1 MKVKGSLYWIYSFTS
16 GCKGKMLVAILLA
29 VIGVLCGMAP
39 YFALA
44 GILSGL
50 IQNTLTAER
59 IFCYVGIAVLG
70 ETLKMLFNTV
80 SSLKAHRV
88 AYHILGN
95 IRCKLAE
102 KMMRVPMG
110 VMVDTPSGKL
120 KAMVVDTV
128 DKLEQPL
135 AHMLPEITANVF
147 TPLCIII
154 LLFILDWR
162 MALACMIVIPIGVLL
177 LMGQMKDYKNR
188 SDRYIE
194 ASSNM
199 DSSLVEY
206 VNGIEVIKT
215 FSQTGKSFQKFSDA
229 VKNYH
234 DTTLDWW
241 KNTWLYSALG
251 LTVIPATLVG
261 GIPVG
266 AYLLMQG
273 SISFSIYITCLILS
287 LGIAGPLI
295 QATYYADNFAVVDAS
310 IRQVGNFLDE
320 QELVRPSKEVLL
332 TDDGFHFEHV
342 SFGYD
347 KKEVLH
353 DITFSPVPGG
363 KTAIVGPSGSGKS
376 TITKLMA
383 GFWDVTSGHII
394 YGCQDIRNIPTN
406 PDIYVLDEP
415 TANIDKD
422 GIDRLHEI
430 LLKLKQMGKTIVI
443 SEHRLYF
450 LMDLVDKAAY
460 IEHGVIQKVYTGD
473 EFRALADSERIRL
486 GLRCFTLD
494 NEKDEVPTKCNSGIL
509 EIDNLSVSYKNRT
522 IFSNAS
528 FAAARGDIIAVTG
541 RNGSGKSA
549 FLRVLCG
556 LMKEKAGRIV
566 FDGKPYPYKK
576 RRELCYMTM
585 QDVVHQLFSDS
596 VWEEFSL
603 LNKTVDE
610 QEITK
615 ILRRLDLL
623 DYKDKHPMTLSGGQK
638 QRLALA
644 VATLAN
650 KDIMIFDEPTSGL
663 DYGNMIKVCELIK
676 ELSSNRI
683 VFVATHDRELMGLL
697 CTRRMEISNESIS
710 VYDLATK

>member
-1 MKVKGSLYWIYSFTS
+1 MITFENLSFSYGNTGEEQLNSLDLQIKKGEFVL
-16 GCKGKMLVAILLA
+16 
-29 VIGVLCGMAP
+29 LCGRSACGKTTATKCINGLIP
-39 YFALA
+39 HFTEGKYSGSVVVKEKEIAKTPVYEISENVGSVFQNPKTQFFNLDSYIENLLGRSVFGLSGGEKQILALA
-44 GILSGL
+44 
-50 IQNTLTAER
+50 
-59 IFCYVGIAVLG
+59 
-70 ETLKMLFNTV
+70 
-80 SSLKAHRV
+80 
-88 AYHILGN
+88 
-95 IRCKLAE
+95 
-102 KMMRVPMG
+102 
-110 VMVDTPSGKL
+110 
-120 KAMVVDTV
+120 
-128 DKLEQPL
+128 
-135 AHMLPEITANVF
+135 
-147 TPLCIII
+147 
-154 LLFILDWR
+154 
-162 MALACMIVIPIGVLL
+162 
-177 LMGQMKDYKNR
+177 
-188 SDRYIE
+188 
-194 ASSNM
+194 
-199 DSSLVEY
+199 
-206 VNGIEVIKT
+206 
-215 FSQTGKSFQKFSDA
+215 
-229 VKNYH
+229 
-234 DTTLDWW
+234 
-241 KNTWLYSALG
+241 
-251 LTVIPATLVG
+251 
-261 GIPVG
+261 
-266 AYLLMQG
+266 
-273 SISFSIYITCLILS
+273 SIY
-287 LGIAGPLI
+287 
-295 QATYYADNFAVVDAS
+295 AV
-310 IRQVGNFLDE
+310 
-320 QELVRPSKEVLL
+320 
-332 TDDGFHFEHV
+332 
-342 SFGYD
+342 
-347 KKEVLH
+347 
-353 DITFSPVPGG
+353 
-363 KTAIVGPSGSGKS
+363 
-376 TITKLMA
+376 
-383 GFWDVTSGHII
+383 
-394 YGCQDIRNIPTN
+394 N

-450 LMDLVDKAAY
+450 LMDLVDKAVY

-710 VYDLATK
+710 VYDLTTK

>member
-1 MKVKGSLYWIYSFTS
+1 MITFENLSFSYGNTGEEQLNSLDLQIKKGEFVL
-16 GCKGKMLVAILLA
+16 
-29 VIGVLCGMAP
+29 LCGRSACGKTTATKCINGLIPHFTEGKYSGSVVVKEKEIAKTPVYEISEDVGSVFQNPKTQFFNLDSDSELVFGMENLGIEPNKINARVQEVAHGLKIENLLGRSV
-39 YFALA
+39 FGLSGGEKQILALA
-44 GILSGL
+44 
-50 IQNTLTAER
+50 
-59 IFCYVGIAVLG
+59 
-70 ETLKMLFNTV
+70 
-80 SSLKAHRV
+80 
-88 AYHILGN
+88 
-95 IRCKLAE
+95 
-102 KMMRVPMG
+102 
-110 VMVDTPSGKL
+110 
-120 KAMVVDTV
+120 
-128 DKLEQPL
+128 
-135 AHMLPEITANVF
+135 
-147 TPLCIII
+147 
-154 LLFILDWR
+154 
-162 MALACMIVIPIGVLL
+162 
-177 LMGQMKDYKNR
+177 
-188 SDRYIE
+188 
-194 ASSNM
+194 
-199 DSSLVEY
+199 
-206 VNGIEVIKT
+206 
-215 FSQTGKSFQKFSDA
+215 
-229 VKNYH
+229 
-234 DTTLDWW
+234 
-241 KNTWLYSALG
+241 
-251 LTVIPATLVG
+251 
-261 GIPVG
+261 
-266 AYLLMQG
+266 
-273 SISFSIYITCLILS
+273 SIY
-287 LGIAGPLI
+287 
-295 QATYYADNFAVVDAS
+295 AV
-310 IRQVGNFLDE
+310 
-320 QELVRPSKEVLL
+320 
-332 TDDGFHFEHV
+332 
-342 SFGYD
+342 
-347 KKEVLH
+347 
-353 DITFSPVPGG
+353 
-363 KTAIVGPSGSGKS
+363 
-376 TITKLMA
+376 
-383 GFWDVTSGHII
+383 
-394 YGCQDIRNIPTN
+394 N

-450 LMDLVDKAAY
+450 LMDLVDKAVY

-486 GLRCFTLD
+486 RLRCFTLD

-710 VYDLATK
+710 VYDLTTK

>member
-1 MKVKGSLYWIYSFTS
+1 MITFENLSFSYGNTGEEQLNSLDLQIKKGEFVL
-16 GCKGKMLVAILLA
+16 
-29 VIGVLCGMAP
+29 LCGRSACGKTTATKCINGLIPHFTEGKYSGSVVVVKEKEIAKTPVYEISEDVGSVFQNPKTQFFNLDSDSELVFGMENLGIEPNKINARVQEVAHGLKIENLLGRSV
-39 YFALA
+39 FGLSGGEKQILALA
-44 GILSGL
+44 
-50 IQNTLTAER
+50 
-59 IFCYVGIAVLG
+59 
-70 ETLKMLFNTV
+70 
-80 SSLKAHRV
+80 
-88 AYHILGN
+88 
-95 IRCKLAE
+95 
-102 KMMRVPMG
+102 
-110 VMVDTPSGKL
+110 
-120 KAMVVDTV
+120 
-128 DKLEQPL
+128 
-135 AHMLPEITANVF
+135 
-147 TPLCIII
+147 
-154 LLFILDWR
+154 
-162 MALACMIVIPIGVLL
+162 
-177 LMGQMKDYKNR
+177 
-188 SDRYIE
+188 
-194 ASSNM
+194 
-199 DSSLVEY
+199 
-206 VNGIEVIKT
+206 
-215 FSQTGKSFQKFSDA
+215 
-229 VKNYH
+229 
-234 DTTLDWW
+234 
-241 KNTWLYSALG
+241 
-251 LTVIPATLVG
+251 
-261 GIPVG
+261 
-266 AYLLMQG
+266 
-273 SISFSIYITCLILS
+273 SIY
-287 LGIAGPLI
+287 
-295 QATYYADNFAVVDAS
+295 AV
-310 IRQVGNFLDE
+310 
-320 QELVRPSKEVLL
+320 
-332 TDDGFHFEHV
+332 
-342 SFGYD
+342 
-347 KKEVLH
+347 
-353 DITFSPVPGG
+353 
-363 KTAIVGPSGSGKS
+363 
-376 TITKLMA
+376 
-383 GFWDVTSGHII
+383 
-394 YGCQDIRNIPTN
+394 N

-450 LMDLVDKAAY
+450 LMDLVDKAVY

-710 VYDLATK
+710 VYDLTTK

>member
-1 MKVKGSLYWIYSFTS
+1 MSR
-16 GCKGKMLVAILLA
+16 
-29 VIGVLCGMAP
+29 
-39 YFALA
+39 
-44 GILSGL
+44 GL
-50 IQNTLTAER
+50 GD
-59 IFCYVGIAVLG
+59 V
-70 ETLKMLFNTV
+70 
-80 SSLKAHRV
+80 
-88 AYHILGN
+88 
-95 IRCKLAE
+95 
-102 KMMRVPMG
+102 
-110 VMVDTPSGKL
+110 
-120 KAMVVDTV
+120 
-128 DKLEQPL
+128 
-135 AHMLPEITANVF
+135 
-147 TPLCIII
+147 
-154 LLFILDWR
+154 
-162 MALACMIVIPIGVLL
+162 
-177 LMGQMKDYKNR
+177 YK
-188 SDRYIE
+188 
-194 ASSNM
+194 
-199 DSSLVEY
+199 
-206 VNGIEVIKT
+206 
-215 FSQTGKSFQKFSDA
+215 
-229 VKNYH
+229 
-234 DTTLDWW
+234 
-241 KNTWLYSALG
+241 
-251 LTVIPATLVG
+251 
-261 GIPVG
+261 
-266 AYLLMQG
+266 
-273 SISFSIYITCLILS
+273 
-287 LGIAGPLI
+287 
-295 QATYYADNFAVVDAS
+295 
-310 IRQVGNFLDE
+310 RQ
-320 QELVRPSKEVLL
+320 
-332 TDDGFHFEHV
+332 
-342 SFGYD
+342 
-347 KKEVLH
+347 
-353 DITFSPVPGG
+353 
-363 KTAIVGPSGSGKS
+363 
-376 TITKLMA
+376 
-383 GFWDVTSGHII
+383 
-394 YGCQDIRNIPTN
+394 
-406 PDIYVLDEP
+406 
-415 TANIDKD
+415 
-422 GIDRLHEI
+422 
-430 LLKLKQMGKTIVI
+430 
-443 SEHRLYF
+443 
-450 LMDLVDKAAY
+450 DLVDKAVY
-460 IEHGVIQKVYTGD
+460 IEHGAIQKVYTGD

-486 GLRCFTLD
+486 GLRCFKLD

-710 VYDLATK
+710 VYDLTTK

>member
-1 MKVKGSLYWIYSFTS
+1 MKVKGSLYWIYSFIS

-59 IFCYVGIAVLG
+59 IICYVGIAVLG

-80 SSLKAHRV
+80 SSLKAHRA

-110 VMVDTPSGKL
+110 IMVDTPSGKL

-162 MALACMIVIPIGVLL
+162 MALACMIVIPIGIEPNKINARVQEVAHGLKIENLL
-177 LMGQMKDYKNR
+177 GR
-188 SDRYIE
+188 SVFGLSGGEKQI
-194 ASSNM
+194 
-199 DSSLVEY
+199 L
-206 VNGIEVIKT
+206 
-215 FSQTGKSFQKFSDA
+215 
-229 VKNYH
+229 
-234 DTTLDWW
+234 
-241 KNTWLYSALG
+241 AL
-251 LTVIPATLVG
+251 A
-261 GIPVG
+261 
-266 AYLLMQG
+266 
-273 SISFSIYITCLILS
+273 SIY
-287 LGIAGPLI
+287 
-295 QATYYADNFAVVDAS
+295 AV
-310 IRQVGNFLDE
+310 
-320 QELVRPSKEVLL
+320 
-332 TDDGFHFEHV
+332 
-342 SFGYD
+342 
-347 KKEVLH
+347 
-353 DITFSPVPGG
+353 
-363 KTAIVGPSGSGKS
+363 
-376 TITKLMA
+376 
-383 GFWDVTSGHII
+383 
-394 YGCQDIRNIPTN
+394 N

-450 LMDLVDKAAY
+450 LMDLVDKAVY

-710 VYDLATK
+710 VYDLTTK